1 MLIPTTFT
9 RRTFD
14 ETEPVFREKQN
25 LSFDRGQQPIL
36 DIFHRPQPSFSSG
49 TGPNSSM
56 TTLLDDR
63 EIRMI
68 RGPTPEPSEAMT
80 TLKHGIFKW
89 PGHRM
94 RDQTF
99 ASSDPRSKRHF
110 EHNLRTLF
118 GLRAVITA
126 ERSCGVDRISDARVS
141 HLCRLRLRRV
151 RLNCCLVCHINV
163 HSRCVNQVHA
173 SCSQHPARPRDE
185 LNGIGQQGLSD
196 GTSADDGLPLKLS

>member
-110 EHNLRTLF
+110 EHNFQPANALRFTRCDHCGEKLRGGSHFRCTSESSLSSTSTAGSSQLLF
-118 GLRAVITA
+118 SVPYQ
-126 ERSCGVDRISDARVS
+126 RSFAMCQSS
-141 HLCRLRLRRV
+141 P
-151 RLNCCLVCHINV
+151 
-163 HSRCVNQVHA
+163 CVMFPA
-173 SCSQHPARPRDE
+173 SCP
-185 LNGIGQQGLSD
+185 
-196 GTSADDGLPLKLS
+196 SAGRTEWDRATRFV